1 MFGAE
6 PHRDTSYTMDTDRAV
21 YEPWEWE
28 PLQLVVLRQTP
39 SAATAHFVDT
49 RGRTSARALVQTD
62 QR

>member
-1 MFGAE
+1 
-6 PHRDTSYTMDTDRAV
+6 MDTDRAV